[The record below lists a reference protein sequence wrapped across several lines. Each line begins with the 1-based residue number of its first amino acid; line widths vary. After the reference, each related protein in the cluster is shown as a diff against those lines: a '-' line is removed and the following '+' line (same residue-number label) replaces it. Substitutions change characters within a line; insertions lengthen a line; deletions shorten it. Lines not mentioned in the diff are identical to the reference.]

1 MSSGVTNLFIDKSQR
16 PNQDEQG
23 LINIGKNC
31 QYCNQLDFL
40 PFICEFCKKTFCSQH
55 RTIEQHQCIAKNKFF
70 NQHKSRSSS
79 PDESDNGGGGGGGTI
94 ISSKSLFPDRNADK
108 RKLEAKL
115 NSINPIRPTTIKETQ
130 FRVGDVSISGS
141 SNAFKKF
148 QKFLTNQKKNK
159 KSGTTNGGNSITSKL
174 FGGKSS
180 KTSSNNKF
188 IDIANLK
195 KNAKGDNKIIMND
208 RIYIWC
214 IYVENPDLQISIDK
228 DKKPV
233 FISKNWVVGR
243 SLDSI
248 ADNLHIQ
255 NKNNVTN
262 ESLEKLNIF
271 KLEDNNGSSGVDGEP
286 KLISTSLKSTV
297 FKTGDTIYLVRGTI

>member
-1 MSSGVTNLFIDKSQR
+1 MSSSSGVTNLFIDKSQQ

-40 PFICEFCKKTFCSQH
+40 PFICEFCEKTFCSQH
-55 RTIEQHQCIAKNKFF
+55 RTIEQHQCIGKDKFF
-70 NQHKSRSSS
+70 NQHHSSSRSSS
-79 PDESDNGGGGGGGTI
+79 PESGNNNYNNTS
-94 ISSKSLFPDRNADK
+94 ISSKSLFPDRDADK

-115 NSINPIRPTTIKETQ
+115 NSINPKRPTTIKETQ
-130 FRVGDVSISGS
+130 FRVGDVAIG

-148 QKFLTNQKKNK
+148 QKFLTTQKMNKNK
-159 KSGTTNGGNSITSKL
+159 NSVNGLNSISKL
-174 FGGKSS
+174 FGKS
-180 KTSSNNKF
+180 TSNNNNKF

-195 KNAKGDNKIIMND
+195 KNAKGDNKIKIND
-208 RIYIWC
+208 RIYLWC
-214 IYVENPDLQISIDK
+214 IYVKNPDLSISIDK
-228 DKKPV
+228 DKKPI

-255 NKNNVTN
+255 NNNNITN

-271 KLEDNNGSSGVDGEP
+271 KLENNGKDDVDGEP
-286 KLISTSLKSTV
+286 KLIITSLKSTV
-297 FKTGDTIYLVRGTI
+297 FKTGDIIYLVRGTI